1 VTSSYPIG
9 YSCSTLDALSRR
21 SADTSAVFLTPH
33 LRPGMTVVDCG
44 CGPGTITID
53 LAERV
58 APGRVIGIDL
68 ESAQF
73 ATGRARARARGLD
86 NVTFVRA
93 DIRALPL
100 APETVDA
107 VFMNAVLIYLH
118 DDRGS
123 VLRNLRRVLRPGGVI
138 GVSDPDY
145 GGNIWAP
152 ADPRLDRAFG
162 LIHRLLEDH
171 RAAPF
176 AAREHRLHLRE
187 AGFVRI
193 VGSACSETY
202 GDPERTRE
210 AGYFWAWFLGRLHA
224 ERLIRNGW
232 TDRVE
237 LKDLA
242 AALIAWGQHPDAFLL
257 RCRCEALGFKESGFR

>member
-1 VTSSYPIG
+1 MTLTYPIG

-21 SADTSAVFLTPH
+21 SAATSAAFLIPR

-44 CGPGTITID
+44 CGPGTITVD
-53 LAERV
+53 LAEKV

-73 ATGRARARARGLD
+73 ETGRARARARGLD

-107 VFMNAVLIYLH
+107 VFMNAVLIYLGEEH
-118 DDRGS
+118 GS
-123 VLRNLRRVLRPGGVI
+123 VLRSLKRALRPGGVI

-145 GGNIWAP
+145 GGNLWVPSDP
-152 ADPRLDRAFG
+152 ALDRAFD

-171 RAAPF
+171 GATPF
-176 AAREHRLHLRE
+176 GAREHRRHLRE

-193 VGSACSETY
+193 VGSASSETY
-202 GDPERTRE
+202 GESDGTRE
-210 AGYFWAWFLGRLHA
+210 AGYYWAWFLGRLHA
-224 ERLIRNGW
+224 ERVIERGW
-232 TDRVE
+232 ADQRG
-237 LKDLA
+237 LRDLA

-257 RCRCEALGFKESGFR
+257 RCRCEALGFKAMR